1 MFNLLDISIDIDSLS
16 TSCLI
21 HLVPKMRDKSI
32 LSTSQQACETNLPL
46 EVQLDLKKAWGTF
59 VWLGEKNLSYLTSD
73 ITCPCFQPDENIW
86 RCAKKSPKIFLLE
99 LRCRIVKRKIYPD
112 EKSVFKLSGI
122 ARQVE
127 WCSLCSLI
135 ICFDIQQSP
144 HKYDSYRVR
153 RMISS
158 SNLRS

>member
-1 MFNLLDISIDIDSLS
+1 MGDVRVNRRDKSVLS
-16 TSCLI
+16 TS
-21 HLVPKMRDKSI
+21 
-32 LSTSQQACETNLPL
+32 
-46 EVQLDLKKAWGTF
+46 
-59 VWLGEKNLSYLTSD
+59 D
-73 ITCPCFQPDENIW
+73 ISCPCFQPDENIW

-112 EKSVFKLSGI
+112 ETSVFKLSGI

-135 ICFDIQQSP
+135 ICFGIQQSP
-144 HKYDSYRVR
+144 HKSDRYRVR

>member
-16 TSCLI
+16 TSCVI

-32 LSTSQQACETNLPL
+32 LSTSQQGCETNLPL
-46 EVQLDLKKAWGTF
+46 EVQLDL
-59 VWLGEKNLSYLTSD
+59 EKSMGDVRVIRRDKSVLSTSD
-73 ITCPCFQPDENIW
+73 ISCPCFQPDENIW

-99 LRCRIVKRKIYPD
+99 LRSRIVKRKIYPD
-112 EKSVFKLSGI
+112 ETSVFKLSGI

-144 HKYDSYRVR
+144 
-153 RMISS
+153 
-158 SNLRS
+158 L